1 MSDASQAHRKECLSE
16 TAQKAIGE
24 QLERLL
30 ASPYLSHSK
39 RFPNFLSFV
48 VEHTLAGEVDDI
60 KERTLGIEIFGKD
73 ASYDTALD
81 PIVRVTAAEIRKRL
95 AQYYQDSAHDEE
107 LRITLPSGSYIPQ
120 FHSPKGR
127 SIHGLPEIA
136 AVPAGT
142 PEHVPAPATQAR
154 RWWLLAA
161 VGVAAAGLLVWGTV
175 VFWQRANRAAVD
187 FFWQPVLSSNGPVL
201 LCVPEQP
208 NGFAPNVLNPGNLPY
223 YQVAPTNAK
232 TPPGIDDLSAGIKVA
247 GILQSSGKQYA
258 LKGEG
263 ATALDDLQRGPTVFV
278 GAYDNAWTLRL
289 TNPLHYHFANDA
301 DMMHQWI
308 VDSTAPDKTRWMIDR
323 GAQMA
328 SDNYRDYAIV
338 ARFTDPNTGKLA
350 VILAGIGPGGTRAAA
365 EYITDSAYL
374 TQLMRAAQ
382 AAGDKKNME
391 FVISTQIIDG
401 EPGTPRVEASY
412 FW

>member
-1 MSDASQAHRKECLSE
+1 MSVPSQPHSKEFLSE
-16 TAQKAIGE
+16 TAKKAIRE

-30 ASPYLSHSK
+30 ASPYISHSK
-39 RFPNFLSFV
+39 RFPTFLRFV
-48 VEHTLAGEVDDI
+48 VEHTLAGEADDI
-60 KERTLGIEIFGKD
+60 KERTLGIEIFGRD
-73 ASYDTALD
+73 ANYDTALD
-81 PIVRVTAAEIRKRL
+81 PIVRVTAAEIRKRV

-107 LRITLPSGSYIPQ
+107 LRITLLSGSYIPQ
-120 FHSPKGR
+120 FHSPKGK
-127 SIHGLPEIA
+127 SIHGLPEIDA
-136 AVPAGT
+136 IPAGT

-161 VGVAAAGLLVWGTV
+161 VGVAAAGLLAWGTV
-175 VFWQRANRAAVD
+175 VFWQRTNRAAVD

-208 NGFAPNVLNPGNLPY
+208 SNFAVNVLNPGSPPN
-223 YQVAPTNAK
+223 YQDMPKNASVS
-232 TPPGIDDLSAGIKVA
+232 PGIGDVSAIIKVV
-247 GILQSSGKQYA
+247 GILQSRGKLYA

-263 ATALDDLQRGPTVFV
+263 TTGLDDLQRGPAVFV
-278 GAYDNAWTLRL
+278 GAYDNAWTMRL
-289 TNPLHYHFANDA
+289 TNLLHYRFANDA
-301 DMMHQWI
+301 DMMRQWI

-328 SDNYRDYAIV
+328 IENYRDYAIV

-350 VILAGIGPGGTRAAA
+350 VILAGIGPGGTRAAG
-365 EYITDSAYL
+365 EFITDSAHL

-391 FVISTQIIDG
+391 FVLSTQVIDG
-401 EPGTPRVEASY
+401 EPGAPRMEASY

>member
-1 MSDASQAHRKECLSE
+1 MSVASQTRSKECLSE
-16 TAQKAIGE
+16 TAQRAIGE

-30 ASPYLSHSK
+30 ASPYISHSK
-39 RFPNFLSFV
+39 RFPNFLRFV
-48 VEHTLAGEVDDI
+48 VEHTLAGEADDI

-73 ASYDTALD
+73 ANYDTALD
-81 PIVRVTAAEIRKRL
+81 PIVRVTAAEIRKRM
-95 AQYYQDSAHDEE
+95 AQYYQNSVHDEE

-120 FHSPKGR
+120 FHSPKGK
-127 SIHGLPEIA
+127 SIYGLPEMD

-142 PEHVPAPATQAR
+142 PEHVPAPVSQTR
-154 RWWLLAA
+154 RQWLLAA
-161 VGVAAAGLLVWGTV
+161 VGVAAAGLLAWGAV
-175 VFWQRANRAAVD
+175 VFWQRTNRAAVD

-208 NGFAPNVLNPGNLPY
+208 NDFARNVLNPGNLPY
-223 YQVAPTNAK
+223 YQVVPTNPR
-232 TPPGIDDLSAGIKVA
+232 TPPGIGDLSAVIKVA
-247 GILQSSGKQYA
+247 GLLQSSGKQYV
-258 LKGEG
+258 LKGEE
-263 ATALDDLQRGPTVFV
+263 ATALDDLQRGPAVFV

-289 TNPLHYHFANDA
+289 TNPLHYHFENDA
-301 DMMHQWI
+301 DMTHQWI
-308 VDSTAPDKTRWMIDR
+308 VDSTAPDKARWMIDR

-328 SDNYRDYAIV
+328 SDNYRDYAIL

-350 VILAGIGPGGTRAAA
+350 VILAGIGSGGTRAAG
-365 EYITDSAYL
+365 EFITDSAHL

-401 EPGTPRVEASY
+401 EPGTPRLEASY

>member
-1 MSDASQAHRKECLSE
+1 MSVSSQAHSKECLSE

-30 ASPYLSHSK
+30 ASSYLSHSK
-39 RFPNFLSFV
+39 RFPNFLRFV

-81 PIVRVTAAEIRKRL
+81 PIVRVTAAEIRKRV

-127 SIHGLPEIA
+127 SIHRLPEIA
-136 AVPAGT
+136 AVAAGT

-175 VFWQRANRAAVD
+175 VFWQRTNRAAVD
-187 FFWQPVLSSNGPVL
+187 FFWQPVLSFNGPVL

-223 YQVAPTNAK
+223 YQAVPTNAK
-232 TPPGIDDLSAGIKVA
+232 TPPGIGDLSAVIKVA

-278 GAYDNAWTLRL
+278 GAYDNAWTMRL
-289 TNPLHYHFANDA
+289 TNPLHYHFASDA
-301 DMMHQWI
+301 DMTHQWI

-328 SDNYRDYAIV
+328 FDNYRDYAIV
-338 ARFTDPNTGKLA
+338 ARFTDPNTGGLA
-350 VILAGIGPGGTRAAA
+350 VIMAGIGPGGTRAAG
-365 EYITDSAYL
+365 EFITDSADL
-374 TQLMRAAQ
+374 TQLMHAAQ

-391 FVISTQIIDG
+391 FVISTEIIGG

>member
-1 MSDASQAHRKECLSE
+1 MSVASQAHSKECLSE

-39 RFPNFLSFV
+39 RFPNFLRFV
-48 VEHTLAGEVDDI
+48 VEHTLAGEVDEI

-73 ASYDTALD
+73 AGYDTALD
-81 PIVRVTAAEIRKRL
+81 PIVRVTAAEIRKRV

-142 PEHVPAPATQAR
+142 PEHVPVPATQAR

-175 VFWQRANRAAVD
+175 LFWQRINHTAVN

-208 NGFAPNVLNPGNLPY
+208 NDFAPNVPNPGNLPY
-223 YQVAPTNAK
+223 YQVVPTNPR
-232 TPPGIDDLSAGIKVA
+232 TPPGIGDLSAVIKVA
-247 GILQSSGKQYA
+247 GLLQSSGKQYA

-263 ATALDDLQRGPTVFV
+263 ATALDDLQHGPTVFV

-301 DMMHQWI
+301 GMTHQWI

-328 SDNYRDYAIV
+328 SDSYRDYAIV

-350 VILAGIGPGGTRAAA
+350 VILAGIGPGGTRAAG
-365 EYITDSAYL
+365 EYITDSADL

-391 FVISTQIIDG
+391 FVISTQVIEG

>member
-1 MSDASQAHRKECLSE
+1 MNVSLQARNHEGLSV
-16 TAQKAIGE
+16 AAKKAIGE

-30 ASPYLSHSK
+30 ASPYMSHSK
-39 RFPNFLSFV
+39 RLPTFLRFV

-60 KERTLGIEIFGKD
+60 KERTLGIEVFGKD

-81 PIVRVTAAEIRKRL
+81 PIVRVTAAEIRKRV

-120 FHSPKGR
+120 FHSPKGK
-127 SIHGLPEIA
+127 SIHGLPEIDA
-136 AVPAGT
+136 IPAGT

-154 RWWLLAA
+154 RRWLLAA
-161 VGVAAAGLLVWGTV
+161 VGVAAAGLLVWGAV
-175 VFWQRANRAAVD
+175 VFWQRTNRAAVD
-187 FFWQPVLSSNGPVL
+187 FFWQPVLSSNEPVL

-208 NGFAPNVLNPGNLPY
+208 NDFAPNVLNPGNLPY
-223 YQVAPTNAK
+223 QVVPTNAR
-232 TPPGIDDLSAGIKVA
+232 PPGIGDLSAVIKVA
-247 GILQSSGKQYA
+247 GILQSRGKLYA
-258 LKGEG
+258 LKGEA

-278 GAYDNAWTLRL
+278 GAYDNVWTLRL

-328 SDNYRDYAIV
+328 SNNYRDYAIV

-350 VILAGIGPGGTRAAA
+350 VILAGIGAGGGGTRAAG
-365 EYITDSAYL
+365 EFITDSAHL

-391 FVISTQIIDG
+391 FVISTQIIGG
-401 EPGTPRVEASY
+401 EPGAPRMEASY

>member
-1 MSDASQAHRKECLSE
+1 MSVASQAHSKECLSE
-16 TAQKAIGE
+16 TAQRAIGE

-39 RFPNFLSFV
+39 RFPNFLRFV
-48 VEHTLAGEVDDI
+48 VEHTLAGEVDEI

-81 PIVRVTAAEIRKRL
+81 PIVRVTAAEIRKRV

-136 AVPAGT
+136 AVPAVT

-154 RWWLLAA
+154 RRWLLAT
-161 VGVAAAGLLVWGTV
+161 VGVAAAGLLVWGTI
-175 VFWQRANRAAVD
+175 VFWQRTNRAAVD
-187 FFWQPVLSSNGPVL
+187 FFWQPVLRSNGPVL

-208 NGFAPNVLNPGNLPY
+208 NDFAPNVLNPGNLPY
-223 YQVAPTNAK
+223 YQIAPTNPK
-232 TPPGIDDLSAGIKVA
+232 TLPGIGDLSAVIKVA

-263 ATALDDLQRGPTVFV
+263 ATALDDLQRGATVLV

-301 DMMHQWI
+301 DLVRQWI

-323 GAQMA
+323 SAQMA

-350 VILAGIGPGGTRAAA
+350 VILAGIGPGGTRAAG
-365 EYITDSAYL
+365 EYVTDKTDL

-382 AAGDKKNME
+382 TAGDKKNME
-391 FVISTQIIDG
+391 FVISSQIIEG